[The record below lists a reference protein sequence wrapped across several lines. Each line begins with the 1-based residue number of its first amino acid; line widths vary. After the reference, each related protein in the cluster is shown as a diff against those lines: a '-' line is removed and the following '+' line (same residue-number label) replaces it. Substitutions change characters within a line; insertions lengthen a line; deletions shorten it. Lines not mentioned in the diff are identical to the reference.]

1 MMETIAPKRAIRV
14 LHCIASF
21 SGGGA
26 ETRLATLCEA
36 AEERSESLAFHV
48 AYVEAGPHLS
58 RVEQTNAKL
67 HPLRAQGHH
76 DPRIVR
82 QLSRILR
89 EEQIDLVQTWL
100 PMMDVFGGMA
110 ALRNGR
116 PLMLSECSGESL
128 YGTTWKSALRK
139 QIGRRAAAI
148 VANSVQGLDYWRS
161 QVAPGRLHLI
171 GNPIDARRLQAV
183 PAVNDHD
190 YDAVARGKKL
200 VVYAGRFTEAKNLGR
215 MAEALDRVLT
225 DRADVNVALFG
236 EGEQRQVL
244 ENALRKWIPERV
256 TFMGFS
262 NQLPA
267 WLKRAAAIVS
277 LSTVEGSPNLVLE
290 AALLRVPQVLSDIP
304 QHRAAVGEDG
314 AFFCS
319 PASAGQAAQSIKTAL
334 DHREERERKVA
345 AAYGQAER
353 SDPHEIILQY
363 EELYRRVSASV
374 GISRL

>member
-1 MMETIAPKRAIRV
+1 MMKTIASRSAIRV

-36 AEERSESLAFHV
+36 AEERSEQLAFHV
-48 AYVEAGPHLS
+48 AYVEGGPHLA
-58 RVEQTNAKL
+58 RAERTNTKL
-67 HPLRAQGHH
+67 HPLKARGHH

-82 QLSRILR
+82 QLSSILR

-100 PMMDVFGGMA
+100 PMMDVFGGIA
-110 ALRNGR
+110 SLRNGR
-116 PLMLSECSGESL
+116 PLILSECSGESL
-128 YGTTWKSALRK
+128 YRTTWKNALRK

-161 QVAPGRLHLI
+161 HVAPERLHLI
-171 GNPIDARRLQAV
+171 GNPIDAPRLQAM

-190 YDAVARGKKL
+190 YDAVARGKQL
-200 VVYAGRFTEAKNLGR
+200 VMYAGRFTEAKNLGR

-225 DRADVNVALFG
+225 DRTDVNIAMFG

-244 ENALRKWIPERV
+244 EDALRKWIPKRV

-267 WLKRAAAIVS
+267 WLKRATAIVS
-277 LSTVEGSPNLVLE
+277 LSTVEGSPNIVFE

-319 PASAGQAAQSIKTAL
+319 PASADQAAQAIKSAL

-345 AAYGQAER
+345 VAYTLAER

-363 EELYRRVSASV
+363 EELYRRVTTGHV
-374 GISRL
+374 